1 MKEIL
6 IQTLPAALAAL
17 AGYVAGRR
25 IRASKTR
32 ATLISL
38 KKGTKKG
45 KKKGKGC

>member
-6 IQTLPAALAAL
+6 IQTLPAAIAAL

-32 ATLISL
+32 ATLIAL
-38 KKGTKKG
+38 KGRKK
-45 KKKGKGC
+45 